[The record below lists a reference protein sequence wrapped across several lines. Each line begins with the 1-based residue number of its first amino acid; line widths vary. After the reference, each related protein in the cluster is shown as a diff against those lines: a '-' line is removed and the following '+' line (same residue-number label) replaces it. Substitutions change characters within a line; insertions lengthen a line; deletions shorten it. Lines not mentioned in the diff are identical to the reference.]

1 MITFPNAK
9 INLGLYVLSRRSDN
23 YHNLSTLFYPV
34 AWSDALEVVP
44 ATDGEGCRLHTSGI
58 AIGGDPQNN
67 LVAKAYRLLAADYQ
81 LPPVEAYLHKN
92 VPFGAGLGGG
102 SADAAF
108 MLRLLRDLCGLPLD
122 DDALARYAAQL
133 GADCPF
139 FVYNRPMLAEGIGDN
154 LSPVDLSLKGLHI
167 VLVKPSVSVSTAEA
181 YASVVPATPPVA
193 LPDIV
198 KRPVAEWKELLM
210 NDFEKSIFPRYP
222 QLAELKQRLYDLGAV
237 YAAMSGSGS
246 TIYGLFESVPER
258 ISEQFPHC
266 CVWSGECAW

>member
-34 AWSDALEVVP
+34 SWSDALEVVP

-108 MLRLLRDLCGLPLD
+108 MLRLLRDLCDLPLD
-122 DDALARYAAQL
+122 DEALARYAARL

-167 VLVKPSVSVSTAEA
+167 VLVKPSLSVSTVEA

-246 TIYGLFESVPER
+246 TIYGLFESAPER